1 MTRLSIVILR
11 ILVLFIALGALF
23 AQVRLVPFIAT
34 GLTQDAGHPEAG
46 LAYAAAGIL
55 AIVCGQIVLVALWV
69 LLSHVRRG
77 SIFTDSAFRW
87 VDTMLFAGVAC
98 TFVLLLLAGHVALV
112 VEPPLDAPG
121 LTVIAGA
128 LVVGALT
135 FVLLMT
141 VMRGLLRSA
150 TVMQSELAEVV

>member
-1 MTRLSIVILR
+1 MTRLTIVLLR
-11 ILVLFIALGALF
+11 ILLLFIAAGALF

-34 GLTQDAGHPEAG
+34 GLTEDAGHPEAG
-46 LAYAAAGIL
+46 VAYAVAGIL
-55 AIVCGQIVLVALWV
+55 SIGCGEVVLAALWV

-77 SIFTDSAFRW
+77 SIFTGSAFRW
-87 VDTMLFAGVAC
+87 VDLILWAGVVC
-98 TFVLLLLAGHVALV
+98 TAVLLLLATHVALV

-150 TVMQSELAEVV
+150 TAMQSELAEVV